1 VLFIGLDWALAI
13 PMILP
18 PPPPL
23 LLLMPLCTTVVSTN
37 ATEKIAIVAAIT
49 GIIFVLFLI
58 LLEYSMEFIIF
69 QQNKYFELMILA
81 PKLNEN

>member
-58 LLEYSMEFIIF
+58 LLEYSTEFIIF
-69 QQNKYFELMILA
+69 QQNKYFELMISGSSH
-81 PKLNEN
+81 